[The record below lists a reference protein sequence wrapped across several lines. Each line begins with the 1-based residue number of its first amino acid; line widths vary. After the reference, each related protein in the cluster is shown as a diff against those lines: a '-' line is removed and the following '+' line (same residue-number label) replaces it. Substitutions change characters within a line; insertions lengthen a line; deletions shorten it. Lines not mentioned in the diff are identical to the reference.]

1 MITEHA
7 AALRILM
14 NEDLYLILHDLVEE
28 KMPAEQFVA
37 AEPIITEETIKHPEF
52 IFVGKN
58 QKNFLILTNEALKEN
73 HLKAL
78 ESTLSRK
85 QLSLDDVAIV
95 DYSAYNDIIFEDLN
109 ASFMPQKLVLFGLEP
124 NILLLPET
132 PLNEVSSQPDL
143 QILYTYSFS
152 EMLGN
157 KEKTKAFWEPMKN
170 L

>member
-1 MITEHA
+1 MIAENA

-14 NEDLYLILHDLVEE
+14 NDDLYLTKPDSELETVT
-28 KMPAEQFVA
+28 FVL
-37 AEPIITEETIKHPEF
+37 AEPEAVLLEKEVEPDIPF
-52 IFVGKN
+52 LGKN
-58 QKNFLILTNEALKEN
+58 LKNFLILTNEPIQEN

-85 QLSLDDVAIV
+85 NLSLDDVALV
-95 DYSAYNDIIFEDLN
+95 DFSIQSNITYQRLN
-109 ASFMPQKLVLFGLEP
+109 AVFMPHKLVLFGLNPEKL
-124 NILLLPET
+124 NLPEAV
-132 PLNEVSSQPDL
+132 LNQVVQVDVLE
-143 QILYTYSFS
+143 ILYTFSFS